1 MSEPRESVGAIE
13 YAPPWLRFVGVNGW
27 LIVGVA
33 AALFIAGWF
42 ISFTSSIMIPL
53 IIAMMF
59 GVIFAP
65 IVDVLHGRKLPRQV
79 GAVITLVLILTVF
92 GVAGYVCASAIVG
105 QIPSI
110 QASVE
115 SAWAQIT
122 AWLATQ
128 NIPQSTIDN
137 IGTTIRNALPS
148 ISQGVTS
155 AISSGLSGIT
165 AFVFGAFL
173 ALFMLYLV
181 MADWPN
187 ISKYLASHMGLP
199 TEIGLGIMDDTSR
212 SLRGYFRGS
221 TIIGLANVI
230 VIALGMW
237 ALGVPLIL
245 PVAVVTMVL
254 CYIPFFG
261 AIVSG
266 AFAVIVA
273 LGSQGPETAMIML
286 VIVLVSQNL
295 VQMPIQAWAMGD
307 ALDLHPIVVL
317 VSTMIGSIFG
327 GLLGGMIG
335 APLTAIGVQVL
346 ERINRANIDIATGQV
361 RPGSAPESAP
371 EPAA

>member
-1 MSEPRESVGAIE
+1 MSEPREPISALE
-13 YAPPWLRFVGVNGW
+13 YAPPWLRFIGINGW
-27 LIVGVA
+27 LVVGVA
-33 AALFIAGWF
+33 AALFVGGWF
-42 ISFTSSIMIPL
+42 IGFTSSIMIPL
-53 IIAMMF
+53 VLAMMF

-65 IVDVLHGRKLPRQV
+65 IVDALHKRKLPRQV
-79 GAVITLVLILTVF
+79 GSILTLVMILTVF
-92 GVAGYVCASAIVG
+92 GLAGYICVNAIVE

-110 QASVE
+110 TASIE
-115 SAWAQIT
+115 AAWAQIT
-122 AWLATQ
+122 TWLTSL
-128 NIPQSTIDN
+128 NIPKETIDN
-137 IGTTIRNALPS
+137 IGTTIKDALPS
-148 ISQGVTS
+148 IGQGIKSV
-155 AISSGLSGIT
+155 ISSGLSGIT
-165 AFVFGAFL
+165 AFIFGAFL

-199 TEIGLGIMDDTSR
+199 TEIGLGIMEDTSR

-221 TIIGLANVI
+221 TIIGLANTL

-245 PVAVVTMVL
+245 PVAIVTMVL

-266 AFAVIVA
+266 AFAVLIA
-273 LGSQGPETAMIML
+273 LGTQGPEAAMAML
-286 VIVLVSQNL
+286 VIVLISQNL

-335 APLTAIGVQVL
+335 APLTAIGVQVVG
-346 ERINRANIDIATGQV
+346 RVNRANIDMATGEV
-361 RPGSAPESAP
+361 RPEAAPE
-371 EPAA
+371 AAS